1 MLQLKA
7 FAAATAALTFLSPVL
22 AETMYTKGSPV
33 LQVDHKSYDKL
44 IAKSNYTSIVEFY
57 APWCGHCRN
66 LKPAY
71 EKAAKNLAGLA
82 QVAAVNCDDE
92 ENKPLCGSMGVQG
105 FPTLKLVRPG
115 KKRPVVED
123 YQGARS
129 AKAIV
134 DAVVEKIPNHVK
146 KVGDKDLD
154 DFLNEGNDTAKA
166 ILFTEKGTTSAL
178 LRALAIDFLGSVQFA
193 QVRNKENKAVETF
206 GVGKFPTLVLLPG
219 GDKTSLVYD
228 GELKKDPMV
237 EFVSQVA
244 APNPKAG
251 DAKAESKKKDSKA
264 KDKKKDSKA
273 EDKKKETK
281 DKADTKKKD
290 NESEDEKPAPE
301 TEAQKPMEVKEEKPL
316 ITLIDAD
323 GFLTGACLT
332 SQSHNCIL
340 TFVPTK
346 TGEEATGD
354 AKMALDGLTDVLKK
368 HQRGGHRTFT
378 AFQVPGDIEASA
390 KLRKELGL
398 KADNVEIIVTNAK
411 KGWWKHYTKDGFST
425 KNLED
430 WIDAVKM
437 GEGKKEKLP
446 KGVVVQ
452 GIKFPDKPTVKKSS
466 SHEGVVEEKPKEE
479 DQGHDHDHD
488 HDEL

>member
-1 MLQLKA
+1 MVQLKA
-7 FAAATAALTFLSPVL
+7 FAAAAAALCFSSPVL

-33 LQVDHKSYDKL
+33 LQVDHKNYEKL
-44 IAKSNYTSIVEFY
+44 IAKSNHTSIVEFY

-82 QVAAVNCDDE
+82 QVAAINCDDE

-154 DFLNEGNDTAKA
+154 DFLKEGNDTAKA

-193 QVRNKENKAVETF
+193 QIRNKEKKAVETF
-206 GVGKFPTLVLLPG
+206 GVEKFPTLVLLPG
-219 GDKTSLVYD
+219 GDKASLVYG

-251 DAKAESKKKDSKA
+251 DAKGDSKKKDSKA
-264 KDKKKDSKA
+264 KDKKK
-273 EDKKKETK
+273 ETK
-281 DKADTKKKD
+281 DKADSKKEEK
-290 NESEDEKPAPE
+290 ESEDKKPAPE

-316 ITLIDAD
+316 IILIDAD

-368 HQRGGHRTFT
+368 HQRGGHRTFA
-378 AFQVPGDIEASA
+378 AFQVPDNIEASA

-398 KADNVEIIVTNAK
+398 KADAVEIVVTNAK
-411 KGWWKHYTKDGFST
+411 KGWWKHYTKDDFSA

-446 KGVVVQ
+446 EGVVVQ
-452 GIKFPDKPTVKKSS
+452 GIKLGDKPTVKKSS
-466 SHEGVVEEKPKEE
+466 SHEGVVKEKPEEE
-479 DQGHDHDHD
+479 DQD